1 LHLHFESCGTGHPLI
16 ILHGLFGSLEN
27 WRSMS
32 RKLCRCFQ
40 VFSVDLRN
48 HGNSSHSAE
57 FNCALMVEDLKEF
70 MQEHSLGSAY
80 LLGHSLGGKVAMHI
94 AVIHPALVDKLVVV
108 DIAPRAYLPSHKNV
122 FTLLTA
128 IPLEKFSGRSE
139 VRQELEKGIS
149 DRSVVEFLLK
159 NITTTRSGILQ
170 WRMNLKAL
178 QENYQEIIAAHEW
191 EGRFDKP
198 TLFIRGEDSDY
209 IGLADLGG
217 IKKYFPSAEVAMVAG
232 AGHWVHAQAPDAFED
247 LVRDFLFGPKTVE

>member
-1 LHLHFESCGTGHPLI
+1 MQLHSESCGAGPPLI

-32 RKLCRCFQ
+32 RKLGQHFQ
-40 VFSVDLRN
+40 VFSLDMRN
-48 HGNSSHSAE
+48 HGGSPHSAE
-57 FNCALMVEDLKEF
+57 FSCALMAEDLKEF
-70 MQEHSLGSAY
+70 MDEHSLCSAH
-80 LLGHSLGGKVAMHI
+80 LLGHSLGGKVAMQF
-94 AVIHPALVDKLVVV
+94 ALTHPDFVERLVVV
-108 DIAPRAYLPSHKNV
+108 DIAPRSYPPLHTDI
-122 FTLLTA
+122 FTLLSF
-128 IPLEKFSGRSE
+128 IPLERFSSRSE

-159 NITTTRSGILQ
+159 NITSTQSGMLQ

-178 QENYQEIIAAHEW
+178 QENYREIITAPEW

-198 TLFIRGEDSDY
+198 TLFIRGENSDY

-232 AGHWVHAQAPDAFED
+232 AGHWVHVQAPDAFEG
-247 LVRDFLFGPKTVE
+247 LVRDFLFSPKTV